1 MPSRSRLC
9 LIGSILALSAC
20 GIKPSQTAPNRTLG
34 TIITRDQIEE
44 SGARTM
50 WDAITRLVR
59 FAQFQESG
67 LGSPQGVRRRGSS
80 SVLLDEDMPIYID
93 RVRVINIQLL
103 TSLLARH
110 IERIQVLSGLEATT
124 YFGTNSGD
132 GVILI
137 YTIDPTG

>member
-1 MPSRSRLC
+1 MTSRSRAY
-9 LIGSILALSAC
+9 LIGSMLVLSAC
-20 GIKPSQTAPNRTLG
+20 GIKPSQTAPSRTLG
-34 TIITRDQIEE
+34 TMITREKIEE

-67 LGSPQGVRRRGSS
+67 LGSPQGVRRRGASS
-80 SVLLDEDMPIYID
+80 ILLDEDMPIYID
-93 RVRVINIQLL
+93 RVRVNIQVLS
-103 TSLLARH
+103 SLLARDMD
-110 IERIQVLSGLEATT
+110 RIQVLSGLDATT

-137 YTIDPTG
+137 FTIDPTP